1 MAGATYHAMGGV
13 TMPSTAMVVVRPPTE
28 TRTVARRYVVV
39 ERLGSQSKA
48 RTASREARSAAAAA
62 HGAAAFTAAMAAA
75 VAAGAAGAGREAAVE
90 AEAALDACAAAGG
103 EGFDIPTECSWRIAD
118 NFFDTPRPTDQPQP
132 RQAPA
137 PRDAEN
143 NATT

>member
-75 VAAGAAGAGREAAVE
+75 VAAGAAGAGRAAA
-90 AEAALDACAAAGG
+90 AEAAAAA
-103 EGFDIPTECSWRIAD
+103 
-118 NFFDTPRPTDQPQP
+118 
-132 RQAPA
+132 APA
-137 PRDAEN
+137 GWD
-143 NATT
+143 NATCMWGTPAGGSLVWAYAEPTGQTPKHGWV